1 MISLIKVQQ
10 KCDIK
15 MLTNIYFQAPL
26 NKAYKIITLP
36 AISVYLYSTVTA
48 LFAHT
53 EVFIVFNLVTVC
65 V

>member
-1 MISLIKVQQ
+1 
-10 KCDIK
+10 
-15 MLTNIYFQAPL
+15 MLTNIYFQAQL